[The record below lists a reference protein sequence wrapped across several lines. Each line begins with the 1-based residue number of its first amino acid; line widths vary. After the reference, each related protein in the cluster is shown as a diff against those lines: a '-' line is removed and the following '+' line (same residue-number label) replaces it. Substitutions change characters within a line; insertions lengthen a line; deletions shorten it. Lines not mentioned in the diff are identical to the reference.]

1 MEKTESRKKDLLAGL
16 IVLAIYTVGL
26 IVISCFHELTF
37 DESQAWLIA
46 KCASY
51 KEILTYIPHYEGHPP
66 LWHLIL
72 SVFAKNGVPVDL
84 SLKAVNITF
93 STAAMALLIFRS
105 PFPKAVRFILPFTY
119 YFFYQ
124 YGVVSRPYSLTMIA
138 VFLAAITYKER
149 NKKPF
154 LYILSLSLL
163 CLTTAY
169 GIILSGGL
177 CIVWSAEIIIELKK
191 NKKVVYFWKDKRF
204 YSLCFILALALALIY
219 VLRSA
224 DDCYYA
230 GVERYSLLG
239 VLLAPK
245 NYLYLLIFPFES
257 WSGVLIGIYGIQ
269 DKMAALPLL
278 MTVEVIIGLLMW
290 GAFITIAAK
299 NKKMFT
305 FLLPYGLMCGF
316 MAFKYNAVHH
326 LGIGALFHVFI
337 FWIMAEQENGIA
349 FPEFFGK
356 IKGKV
361 TSPLIRKMAMG
372 VAWIVCLAPVLYS
385 AISSF
390 NDITKLASVS
400 CLAKTIKDNHLEDK
414 KIMVQ
419 WNYILEDEDEDEDG
433 NEGDEDGENAEKDDK
448 LNNTM
453 NLILQMI
460 ELPSPHDPIKE
471 HRTYL
476 CGFAAVIQPYFDHN
490 IFMNYNVDCP
500 DDLYM
505 HYKYKEDSEAVF
517 EKVREKGLPDFVI
530 GYCPLDEVYDVE
542 TLKDVKYLPIQLVE
556 KNNILKADS
565 RTSYLRMYMRED
577 LFDDYPQ
584 FHWIDDPEYNH
595 Y

>member
-1 MEKTESRKKDLLAGL
+1 M
-16 IVLAIYTVGL
+16 IVLAVYTVGL
-26 IVISCFHELTF
+26 IVISSFHELTF
-37 DESQAWLIA
+37 DETQAWLIA
-46 KCASY
+46 KSASY
-51 KEILTYIPHYEGHPP
+51 KDILTYIPHYEGHPP

-72 SVFAKNGVPVDL
+72 SVFAKSGAPVDL

-93 STAAMALLIFRS
+93 CTAAMALLIFRS

-124 YGVVSRPYSLTMIA
+124 YGVVSRPYSLTMLA

-154 LYILSLSLL
+154 LYISSLSLL

-177 CIVWSAEIIIELKK
+177 CIVWSAEIIWELKK
-191 NKKVVYFWKDKRF
+191 NKKLFYFWKDKRF
-204 YSLCFILALALALIY
+204 YSLSFILALALALILM
-219 VLRSA
+219 LRTA
-224 DDCYYA
+224 DDCYYL
-230 GVERYSLLG
+230 GVEKYSLLG

-245 NYLYLLIFPFES
+245 NYLYLFIYPFES
-257 WSGVLIGIYGIQ
+257 WSGVLIGIYGIH
-269 DKMAALPLL
+269 DKMSALSVL
-278 MTVEVIIGLLMW
+278 MTAEVIIGLLIW
-290 GAFITIAAK
+290 VSFVAITAK
-299 NKKMFT
+299 NKKMLT
-305 FLLPYGLMCGF
+305 FILPYGLLCGF
-316 MAFKYNAVHH
+316 MAFRYNAAHH

-337 FWIMAEQENGIA
+337 FWIMAEQENGMVL
-349 FPEFFGK
+349 PEFFGK
-356 IKGKV
+356 LKEKI
-361 TSPLIRKMAMG
+361 TSTFIRKLTKG
-372 VAWIVCLAPVLYS
+372 VALLVCLAPVLYS
-385 AISSF
+385 AIASF
-390 NDITKLASVS
+390 NDIIKLASVS
-400 CLAKTIKDNHLEDK
+400 CLAETIKENHLDDK
-414 KIMVQ
+414 KIMVKWQ
-419 WNYILEDEDEDEDG
+419 YVTEDEAEK
-433 NEGDEDGENAEKDDK
+433 EGAEDGEGSKEDDK

-453 NLILQMI
+453 NLILQLI

-476 CGFAAVIQPYFDHN
+476 CGYAAVIQPYFDHN

-530 GYCPLDEVYDVE
+530 GYCPLDEIYDEE
-542 TLKDVKYLPIQLVE
+542 TLKDVKYLPIQLLE
-556 KNNILKADS
+556 QNNILKADT
-565 RTSYLRMYMRED
+565 RTSYVRLYMRED
-577 LFDDYPQ
+577 LFDEYPQ